1 MRTINYT
8 IRTALVLTI
17 CAFVFSACT
26 DTYEKDIATSNV
38 QTRKLILTPEE
49 YVSIAYDNPQE
60 LSEKD
65 IIEVINDFQ
74 SIASQF
80 KGEATTKGTNAIQ
93 ANTISKYYLTNNNT
107 IDRRNITH
115 SIDNSKLNIPIYEV
129 ELSKNGNQKDFAIVC
144 GDERAPKVLFYAND
158 YETSSNEDNVW
169 MRYLMEIA
177 KLSSIEDIESIEEI
191 KL

>member
-1 MRTINYT
+1 MHSFSQHALTLTKRTLQP
-8 IRTALVLTI
+8 A
-17 CAFVFSACT
+17 
-26 DTYEKDIATSNV
+26 NV

-129 ELSKNGNQKDFAIVC
+129 ELSKMAIKRISRLYV
-144 GDERAPKVLFYAND
+144 E
-158 YETSSNEDNVW
+158 
-169 MRYLMEIA
+169 MRELLKFFFMPTTMKPHPMKIT
-177 KLSSIEDIESIEEI
+177 
-191 KL
+191 